1 MVAMRWI
8 VILVLLA
15 SASVQAQSNVEK
27 PLVTSP
33 TPCEHPIIRKAL
45 VDGLN
50 SLTLKEI
57 PQYWYQ
63 AWLCKR
69 YAKKAGITVDFSA
82 ARTRKQ
88 EELRHPLEEIS
99 GPGAFCAT
107 CITVVVV
114 FSYYSYFAGPEE

>member
-1 MVAMRWI
+1 MRWI

-15 SASVQAQSNVEK
+15 SATIQAQSNVEQK
-27 PLVTSP
+27 PASEP

-50 SLTLKEI
+50 SLTLEEI
-57 PQYWYQ
+57 PQYWYR

-69 YAKKAGITVDFSA
+69 YAKKSGITVDFSS
-82 ARTRKQ
+82 ARGRKR
-88 EELRHPLEEIS
+88 EELRQPKEELS

-107 CITVVVV
+107 CVTVVLV
-114 FSYYSYFAGPEE
+114 FSYYSYFAGPEEKK